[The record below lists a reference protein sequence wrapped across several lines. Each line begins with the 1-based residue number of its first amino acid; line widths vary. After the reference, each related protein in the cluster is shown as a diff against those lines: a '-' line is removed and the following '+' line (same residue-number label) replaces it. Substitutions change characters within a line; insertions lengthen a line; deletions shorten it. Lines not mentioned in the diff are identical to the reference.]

1 MHIHELNNPIFV
13 NTPLGMGKAIILIY
27 YGTEINSVWKVV
39 LHNSGMVRNFYDTDI
54 IVLPNKM
61 DGGSIDENY
70 FKNKK
75 NKK

>member
-1 MHIHELNNPIFV
+1 MKIHELKNPIFV
-13 NTPLGMGKAIILIY
+13 ETPLGYGKAIILID

-54 IVLPNKM
+54 LVVPNKM
-61 DGGSIDENY
+61 DGGSIDKKY

-75 NKK
+75 K